1 MKFQQ
6 LLDPN
11 SPVFNVPG
19 FPDALYPDDVPSD
32 MRAQIESEFY
42 SYDLAL
48 SPPWVWVERFHH
60 VINRHL
66 YQWEKLLASEHALR
80 DDDAIFNYDLTE
92 TTASI
97 GSSSSTTTSSG
108 STDDFISDTPDGS
121 LTDISNYMSSG
132 SRSSGTSTATT
143 GGSTNHNG
151 NMRRYGNI
159 GVMTSAQIM
168 NGYRDAMDF
177 DAYRIIFRELEP
189 LFIGSFD
196 LDSMG
201 EFDLLV
207 RPNA

>member
-6 LLDPN
+6 LMDPN

-19 FPDALYPDDVPSD
+19 FPGQLWPDDVPDD
-32 MRAQIESEFY
+32 MRKQIASEFY

-92 TTASI
+92 TSTSE
-97 GSSSSTTTSSG
+97 GTSSSDTTSTG
-108 STDDFISDTPDGS
+108 STDEFVSDTPDGS
-121 LTDISNYMSSG
+121 LTDIANYMSAGGRTSG
-132 SRSSGTSTATT
+132 SNTANTNGRTLST
-143 GGSTNHNG
+143 G
-151 NMRRYGNI
+151 NLRRFGNI

-177 DAYRIIFRELEP
+177 DAYKIIFRELEH

-201 EFDLLV
+201 EFDMLV

>member
-6 LLDPN
+6 LMDPTN
-11 SPVFNVPG
+11 PVFNVPG
-19 FPDALYPDDVPSD
+19 FPDQLWPDDVPDD
-32 MRAQIESEFY
+32 MRKQIASEFY

-48 SPPWVWVERFHH
+48 SPPWLWVERFHH

-80 DDDAIFNYDLTE
+80 DDDAIYNYDLTE
-92 TTASI
+92 T
-97 GSSSSTTTSSG
+97 SSSDGHSTSLTSSSG
-108 STDDFISDTPDGS
+108 STDDFVSDTPDGS
-121 LTDISNYMSSG
+121 LTDIANYMSSG
-132 SRSSGTSTATT
+132 SRSSGSSTANTT
-143 GGSTNHNG
+143 GSTNHNG
-151 NMRRYGNI
+151 SMRRYGNI

-189 LFIGSFD
+189 LFIGCFD
-196 LDSMG
+196 LDSLG
-201 EFDLLV
+201 EFDMLV